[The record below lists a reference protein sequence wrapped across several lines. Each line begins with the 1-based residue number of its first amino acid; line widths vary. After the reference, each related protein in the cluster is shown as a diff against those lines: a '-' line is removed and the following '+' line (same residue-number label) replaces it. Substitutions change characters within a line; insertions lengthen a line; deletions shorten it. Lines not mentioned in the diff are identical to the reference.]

1 MADDDSILSD
11 TSSAC
16 ADEAH
21 YSDLKGSYENNY
33 TKWGWCR
40 KEHSGAVDDGPFG
53 SHSFDTYVTRNGH
66 ERIIPNFDDAD
77 LEIFDDDDWRK
88 MGNDIRNNN
97 VLTHLNLTHCNLT
110 EASIKA
116 LFGQDRTYNCPLK
129 SLVLSH
135 NFFIKLRGLSAMTH
149 FMQSTPTLETLNLE
163 WVSIDNKGA
172 RLLAQALDTVHI
184 TRLNLHGNEIGDDGL
199 QCLLSHRGSQRFV
212 KLDLAR
218 NDFKRAGYRC
228 LSQFLQRDDTSIRY
242 LTIYPNPGSDRGL
255 YSKCNKMLIDSI
267 SRKSKLKEMDLG
279 FGQDE
284 GFVVADSL
292 MKQVCDTTSFETL
305 LQSNHYLR
313 CVTSGP
319 SSDIGTE
326 DNAKKALRI
335 NSRSRFGA
343 SVSTRLRHKLRTF
356 YFSGK
361 FDTQPFLDF
370 DIPLIPNLLELVTMT
385 EVKVYENPDRISLG
399 RGEYY
404 TARSKDL
411 GVVFHMLR
419 NLHCLPELLTFSS
432 PESNTRQLE
441 MRVKELE
448 AEVAA
453 LRGAR
458 NEQPKE
464 ENEEF
469 KPILPNKRTKPNT

>member
-1 MADDDSILSD
+1 
-11 TSSAC
+11 
-16 ADEAH
+16 
-21 YSDLKGSYENNY
+21 
-33 TKWGWCR
+33 
-40 KEHSGAVDDGPFG
+40 
-53 SHSFDTYVTRNGH
+53 
-66 ERIIPNFDDAD
+66 
-77 LEIFDDDDWRK
+77 
-88 MGNDIRNNN
+88 MGNDVSNNN
-97 VLTHLNLTHCNLT
+97 VLTHLNLTKCNLT
-110 EASIKA
+110 EVSIKA

-135 NFFIKLRGLSAMTH
+135 NFIKLGGLSALTH
-149 FMQSTPTLETLNLE
+149 FLQSTPTLETLNLE
-163 WVSIDNKGA
+163 WASIDNEGA
-172 RLLAQALDTVHI
+172 RLLVQALDTVHI
-184 TRLNLHGNEIGDDGL
+184 TRLNLHGNTIGDEGL

-218 NDFKRAGYRC
+218 NDFKRVGYMC

-335 NSRSRFGA
+335 NSRSRCGA

-361 FDTQPFLDF
+361 FDTQPFLDL

-385 EVKVYENPDRISLG
+385 EVRVYANPDRISLG
-399 RGEYY
+399 REEYY